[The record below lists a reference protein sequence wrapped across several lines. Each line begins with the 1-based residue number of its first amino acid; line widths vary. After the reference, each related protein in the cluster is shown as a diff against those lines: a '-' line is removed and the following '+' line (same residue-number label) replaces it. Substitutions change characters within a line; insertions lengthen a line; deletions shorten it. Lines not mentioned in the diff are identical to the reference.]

1 VYEASHNG
9 SQMLSPASYHSRDSS
24 HQSSQHQHPQ
34 SHTQQSSG
42 HNHQSHHNNK
52 QQHHNLHQHPRPVS
66 PAPIISDQAIQR
78 LHSLIIEFLRVRNP
92 PLNNYQELGQ
102 CLEYMYKK
110 TSSEQSDMGSTSL
123 NDFLQTLSRIQYYC
137 SEKML
142 QEKVNRFN
150 GIINTLKQAAQVAN
164 KQESFRQL
172 EFISRSLLAVESELR

>member
-1 VYEASHNG
+1 
-9 SQMLSPASYHSRDSS
+9 MLSPASYHSRESS
-24 HQSSQHQHPQ
+24 HQPLQHQHSQ
-34 SHTQQSSG
+34 SHTHSHSAASSVGHHHQSG
-42 HNHQSHHNNK
+42 HHHTK
-52 QQHHNLHQHPRPVS
+52 QQQHHNLQQHPPPVS

-78 LHSLIIEFLRVRNP
+78 LHSLIIEFVRARNP

-110 TSSEQSDMGSTSL
+110 TSSEQQSDLGSL
-123 NDFLQTLSRIQYYC
+123 NDFLQTLSRIQYYS

-150 GIINTLKQAAQVAN
+150 GIINTLKQAAQVSN
-164 KQESFRQL
+164 KQEAFRQL